1 MFSDYIVF
9 VDESGDHGMVG
20 IDQTYPMFGLAF
32 CIFRKQE
39 YMQIVCPAVQSL
51 KFKHWGHDGV
61 VLHEHDI
68 RKPKREYTFAECEST
83 R

>member
-20 IDQTYPMFGLAF
+20 IDQTYPMFVLAF

-39 YMQIVCPAVQSL
+39 YVEMVCPAVQRL
-51 KFKHWGHDGV
+51 KFKHWGMMGSFCTST
-61 VLHEHDI
+61 I
-68 RKPKREYTFAECEST
+68 FESRNVT
-83 R
+83 TLFY